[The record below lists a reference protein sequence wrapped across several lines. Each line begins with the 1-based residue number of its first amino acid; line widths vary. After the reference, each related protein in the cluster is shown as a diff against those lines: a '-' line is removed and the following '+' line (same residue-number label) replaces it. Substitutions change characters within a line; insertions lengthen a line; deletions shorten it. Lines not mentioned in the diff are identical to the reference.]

1 MTDGTDAA
9 GRSEPPR
16 RAWARAIATAA
27 EVVVLGALLMVDF
40 EIGSRAV
47 SAITDDDIVVG
58 AVATAFVA
66 IIVAV
71 LAFVRRMARTSVVVA
86 AGFAVSLA
94 ASVVAVWLPPPTLS
108 LTEGTAL
115 VVLTVSGVRAASSR
129 GAIVVGAA
137 ALAVGAAALAVG
149 AGIVLLRVE
158 FDAAA
163 ILLVL
168 LVWGAALASGIVGRY
183 RAQRRESA
191 VEEARRAERME
202 LAREL
207 HDVVAHQVTGIVV
220 QAQAAIAV
228 ARTDPARATEGLA
241 AIESAGSEALA
252 GMRRMVGAMRNETDR
267 AAPLTVSYEI
277 SDIPALVKRFDP
289 EGERATLQLD
299 DLADPLPPG
308 VAESAYRV
316 VREALTNVRRHA
328 PEGTTH
334 VSVRVIDA
342 ELVIVV
348 TNDGVRVRASDP
360 RTAGFGLTGM
370 AERVAALGGT
380 MHAGPDEPG
389 SWTVRAALPLE
400 QAT

>member
-108 LTEGTAL
+108 LTEGAAL

-137 ALAVGAAALAVG
+137 ALAVGA
-149 AGIVLLRVE
+149 GIALLRVE

-342 ELVIVV
+342 ELVILV

>member
-1 MTDGTDAA
+1 
-9 GRSEPPR
+9 
-16 RAWARAIATAA
+16 
-27 EVVVLGALLMVDF
+27 MVDF

-108 LTEGTAL
+108 LTEGAAL

-129 GAIVVGAA
+129 GAIV
-137 ALAVGAAALAVG
+137 VGAAALAVG

>member
-94 ASVVAVWLPPPTLS
+94 ASVVAVWLPPPTLA
-108 LTEGTAL
+108 LTEGAAL

-129 GAIVVGAA
+129 GAIV
-137 ALAVGAAALAVG
+137 VGAAALAVG

-342 ELVIVV
+342 ELVILV

>member
-129 GAIVVGAA
+129 GAIV
-137 ALAVGAAALAVG
+137 VGAAALAVG

>member
-108 LTEGTAL
+108 LTEGAAL

-129 GAIVVGAA
+129 GAIV
-137 ALAVGAAALAVG
+137 VGAAALAVG

>member
-94 ASVVAVWLPPPTLS
+94 ASVVAVWLPPPTLA
-108 LTEGTAL
+108 LTEGAAL

-129 GAIVVGAA
+129 GAIV
-137 ALAVGAAALAVG
+137 VGAAALAVG

>member
-108 LTEGTAL
+108 LTEGAAL

-129 GAIVVGAA
+129 GAIV
-137 ALAVGAAALAVG
+137 VGAAALAVG

-342 ELVIVV
+342 ELVILV

>member
-94 ASVVAVWLPPPTLS
+94 ASVVAVWLPPPTLA
-108 LTEGTAL
+108 LTEGAAL

-129 GAIVVGAA
+129 GAIV
-137 ALAVGAAALAVG
+137 VGAAALAVG

-299 DLADPLPPG
+299 DLA
-308 VAESAYRV
+308 ESAYRV